1 MNIHDTSTKFKVPV
15 AALRRMEKG
24 GLLKFD
30 KPSDSVAK
38 MRFLLIRNQQ
48 LPVESLLELLDDPG
62 TLFDLHKYE
71 ERGRAQITA
80 LGDVRATAAPIEA
93 LAAISDAAGGDATA
107 AQAIADWLTSI
118 LPVAPVTHHWVAVR
132 LLFPL
137 DERQRAVMLGK
148 VSFAL
153 MHMRKLDSFA
163 GYWSSV
169 ENKAGRKELK
179 YFRKPVSNFID
190 L

>member
-1 MNIHDTSTKFKVPV
+1 MNIHDTATKYKISVS
-15 AALRRMEKG
+15 ALRRLEKG
-24 GLLKFD
+24 GLLKFE

-48 LPVESLLELLDDPG
+48 LPVESLLELMDDPG

-80 LGDVRATAAPIEA
+80 LGDVRGSVAPIEA
-93 LAAISDAAGGDATA
+93 LASISDAAGGDAIA
-107 AQAIADWLTSI
+107 AQALADWLMPI
-118 LPVAPVTHHWVAVR
+118 LPRDPVSHHWVAVR

-137 DERQRAVMLGK
+137 DPIQRGAMLGK

-153 MHMRKLDSFA
+153 MHMRKLESFA
-163 GYWSSV
+163 GYWESV
-169 ENKAGRKELK
+169 ENKAGRKEIK
-179 YFRKPVSNFID
+179 YFQKKLDAFD

>member
-1 MNIHDTSTKFKVPV
+1 MNIHDTSTKYKIPV
-15 AALRRMEKG
+15 SALRRLEKG
-24 GLLKFD
+24 GLLKFE

-62 TLFDLHKYE
+62 TIFDLHKYQ

-80 LGDVRATAAPIEA
+80 LGDVRGEAAPIGVYA
-93 LAAISDAAGGDATA
+93 SIADAAGGDVLA
-107 AQAIADWLTSI
+107 AQTLADWLTGI
-118 LPVAPVTHHWVAVR
+118 LPSEPVSHHWVAVR
-132 LLFPL
+132 LLLPF
-137 DERQRAVMLGK
+137 DEMQRGEMLGK

-163 GYWSSV
+163 DYWESV
-169 ENKAGRKELK
+169 QNKSGRKEIK
-179 YFRKPVSNFID
+179 YFAKRVFPLD